1 MADVVERVANLEG
14 RFDAQTQ
21 ELTRL
26 HESVIRV
33 EDKMDRGFEAV
44 YATVAR
50 LEDKVERRFEAVD
63 GAFVRLEEKSERR
76 FEAVGAEFKELRSEL
91 RSDFRWIMGG
101 IAGAVVTV
109 ILAMFAKDWL

>member
-1 MADVVERVANLEG
+1 
-14 RFDAQTQ
+14 
-21 ELTRL
+21 
-26 HESVIRV
+26 
-33 EDKMDRGFEAV
+33 MDRGFEAV

-63 GAFVRLEEKSERR
+63 AD
-76 FEAVGAEFKELRSEL
+76 FKELRSEL

-101 IAGAVVTV
+101 IAGAVVTM